1 MRHIGSFK
9 HYELAMSA
17 GEAPMPL
24 FRASCEDVYL
34 AVDRRHRQLVEVHLV
49 AETAPEFQIY
59 LPEGSE
65 QGGDPVLD
73 SGEAQGTAFYV
84 TAFRDG
90 ELLEHYISR
99 RGALIAPTAF
109 SLVLH
114 LLDELLELEK
124 VRGNLQGVSLER
136 VLVCLE
142 DDSLLRLRIL
152 DYGHCR
158 SSGGNPPDEMARQVR
173 EVSLVLSRLLTG
185 PLRAGI
191 HPDRVAVLNTLPGR
205 LRNSLRACLGVPG
218 EVPATLE
225 ALRAQVQE
233 SFLAQSRD
241 LHGKDTRR
249 HVVALES
256 MVPHSSLRDLLF
268 PNPPNMEVLARR
280 YQLEDVGGER
290 HPFSLPVTETPSGR
304 KLTVQLLPPPGVMTV
319 LNPSCLAP
327 QLGDLQTD
335 AHPNIMRCAGAWEGG
350 SLAFLLEE
358 RAHDLPLLNVLR
370 ERGCLKPVEV
380 RLVLAQVK
388 QAIEQSLSVGLHG
401 LDLRP
406 GNLVLRVT
414 ARVSDREV
422 EKLAHRHLDAWPSFL
437 VLARPHATLRCLME
451 PPLERQPSD
460 AGEEADSTREFAALA
475 VALFDGA
482 RSISN
487 QPIKERDAWSVELKE
502 LVCGL
507 QKALTGA
514 ATLPTPAEI
523 VSRVESLVP
532 LPAFAEGDDDFSGDP
547 HGAMHRTDPR
557 AALRERLRG
566 QHPVDEPME
575 SMGSVSDFDED
586 FALPEPDPTESD
598 EASRE
603 PGRGSGKSSFT
614 DFGKKS
620 FLKGLWT
627 LVSLVGVS
635 WW

>member
-1 MRHIGSFK
+1 MRQIGSFN

-24 FRASCEDVYL
+24 FRATCEDVYL
-34 AVDRRHRQLVEVHLV
+34 AVDRRHRQLVEVHFV
-49 AETAPEFQIY
+49 AETAPEFQIH
-59 LPEGSE
+59 LPPGNE
-65 QGGDPVLD
+65 QGADPVLD
-73 SGEAQGTAFYV
+73 SGEIQGATFYI

-99 RGALIAPTAF
+99 RGSLVAPTAF

-124 VRGNLQGVSLER
+124 VRGNLHGVSLER

-158 SSGGNPPDEMARQVR
+158 SSGGSQPDEMTRQVR

-218 EVPATLE
+218 EVPATLG

-233 SFLAQSRD
+233 AFLAQSRD

-256 MVPHSSLRDLLF
+256 MVPHSSLRDMLF

-290 HPFSLPVTETPSGR
+290 HPFSLPVTEAPSGR
-304 KLTVQLLPPPGVMTV
+304 KLTVQLLPPPGVMKA

-358 RAHDLPLLNVLR
+358 RAHDLPLLHVLR

-388 QAIEQSLSVGLHG
+388 QAIEQAQSIGLHG

-406 GNLVLRVT
+406 GNLVLKVT

-451 PPLERQPSD
+451 PPLERLTLDTNASD
-460 AGEEADSTREFAALA
+460 DYAREFAALA

-487 QPIKERDAWSVELKE
+487 QPIKERDAWSAELME
-502 LVCGL
+502 LVSGL
-507 QKALTGA
+507 QKALTELGPVPA
-514 ATLPTPAEI
+514 PAEI

-532 LPAFAEGDDDFSGDP
+532 LPTYAEGDDEGTGDP
-547 HGAMHRTDPR
+547 HGALHRGDPR
-557 AALRERLRG
+557 TALRERLRG

-586 FALPEPDPTESD
+586 FVLPEPDQATAD
-598 EASRE
+598 EASPE
-603 PGRGSGKSSFT
+603 PGRGSGKSSFM

-620 FLKGLWT
+620 FLKGLWAV
-627 LVSLVGVS
+627 LALVGVP